1 MDVDELNTSSW
12 RLFLQ
17 TRGKVRMVR
26 ALPLFRTKVTFYFS
40 LKCTVCSRAYI
51 VVSLHL
57 CSTVH
62 ARASFSGLRSM
73 PTFQSNP
80 VNPSPWAH
88 IVRKHPALFGVPFLI
103 IIVGA
108 SFGMTAFTQTRY
120 DLQNQ
125 RASQASSLV
134 FLKYTRPTGCQLD

>member
-1 MDVDELNTSSW
+1 
-12 RLFLQ
+12 
-17 TRGKVRMVR
+17 
-26 ALPLFRTKVTFYFS
+26 
-40 LKCTVCSRAYI
+40 
-51 VVSLHL
+51 
-57 CSTVH
+57 
-62 ARASFSGLRSM
+62 M

-125 RASQASSLV
+125 RASQVTKEEELGLNKRKKKFDIREEYYRLQATKSDDWEQKRV
-134 FLKYTRPTGCQLD
+134 ERPKGTPDWGVPPTEPPPRS